1 MDIINK
7 IRKEDNLN
15 SLDTNNVSNIN
26 DHDSSINNCP
36 SDDKNNYVNSTT
48 YVRKKFKFIT
58 QNGDK

>member
-36 SDDKNNYVNSTT
+36 SDAKNNYVNSTT
-48 YVRKKFKFIT
+48 YVRKKF
-58 QNGDK
+58 